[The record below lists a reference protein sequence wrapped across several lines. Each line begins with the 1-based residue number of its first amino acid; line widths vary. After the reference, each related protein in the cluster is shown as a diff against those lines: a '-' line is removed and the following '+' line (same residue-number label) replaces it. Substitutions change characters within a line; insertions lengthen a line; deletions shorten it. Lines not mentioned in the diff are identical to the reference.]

1 MREGGFKSCHK
12 YCVQLRKKVSYVKNF
27 SSSFVT
33 RQESQDRDGRND
45 SRTSCNL
52 AQKNSAHTQ
61 TYVHTPPRHFFN
73 YYYFSNVSFCV
84 NLSMV
89 VKHTRT
95 HTQSNRYKQKNVHT
109 SRLFPTAKL
118 AQSTKTKLR
127 KKRNKPNSVV
137 VVVVVVILLL
147 LLLFL
152 IVTYFMKPAG
162 QLLFLME
169 GTMGNF
175 EKHM

>member
-1 MREGGFKSCHK
+1 
-12 YCVQLRKKVSYVKNF
+12 
-27 SSSFVT
+27 
-33 RQESQDRDGRND
+33 
-45 SRTSCNL
+45 
-52 AQKNSAHTQ
+52 
-61 TYVHTPPRHFFN
+61 VHI
-73 YYYFSNVSFCV
+73 
-84 NLSMV
+84 
-89 VKHTRT
+89 
-95 HTQSNRYKQKNVHT
+95 

-127 KKRNKPNSVV
+127 KERNKPNS

-147 LLLFL
+147 LLLLL
-152 IVTYFMKPAG
+152 IVTYFMKPVG